1 MSCATEIHK
10 QILRRAA
17 WAPFHLPFSAFLH
30 LRFTGCPCVWWR
42 RGQIGACRVPSS
54 SFSSTSFCL
63 QQGGRRRTGRHQSC
77 RLCHIFFP
85 PNQKRSV
92 GVIWRPAHSLRSLSH
107 TQKGQQHLSLCPWSP
122 LRAVPQALQVNI
134 PAGHQPSE
142 RRRFQ
147 QNPIPTGD
155 VSQHAGS

>member
-10 QILRRAA
+10 PILYRAA
-17 WAPFHLPFSAFLH
+17 WAPFHHPFSAFQR

-85 PNQKRSV
+85 PTKKEVLASFGAQPTASGLSPTPGKGSSTFPCALGVLSGRCHEPSKR
-92 GVIWRPAHSLRSLSH
+92 ASLRVS
-107 TQKGQQHLSLCPWSP
+107 TADPGKTPSP
-122 LRAVPQALQVNI
+122 LQ
-134 PAGHQPSE
+134 
-142 RRRFQ
+142 
-147 QNPIPTGD
+147 T
-155 VSQHAGS
+155 